1 MNIKN
6 LAEAIILQSIED
18 LWSEDHRGEC
28 IKFFSGEDFRTCARI
43 AGMDISEQIKI
54 LGLLKDSLKSINKPV
69 KSRKKSAYKY
79 ILPQTVIRELVR
91 A

>member
-1 MNIKN
+1 MGRKH

-18 LWSEDHRGEC
+18 LWNEDHRGES

-43 AGMDISEQIKI
+43 AGIDISDQIKI
-54 LGLLKDSLKSINKPV
+54 LGLLKDSLKSMNKPA
-69 KSRKKSAYKY
+69 KSKKKSAYRY
-79 ILPQTVIRELVR
+79 VIPQAVTRELVR

>member
-1 MNIKN
+1 MNIKH

-18 LWSEDHRGEC
+18 LWNESHREEC

-43 AGMDISEQIKI
+43 AGMDISDQIKI
-54 LGLLKDSLKSINKPV
+54 LGLLGDSLKNMNKTV
-69 KSRKKSAYKY
+69 KAKKKSAYKY
-79 ILPQTVIRELVR
+79 VIPQTVIRESVR